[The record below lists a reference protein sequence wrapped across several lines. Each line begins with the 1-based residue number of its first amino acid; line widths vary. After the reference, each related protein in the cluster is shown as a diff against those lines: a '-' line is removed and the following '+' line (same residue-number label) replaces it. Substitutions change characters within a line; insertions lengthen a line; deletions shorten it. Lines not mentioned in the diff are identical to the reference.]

1 MIVKALKEL
10 GYISYKWRVSGEEI
24 YDNLIWEDERPK
36 PSRSELQ
43 TEIDKLQAELDAQ
56 EYARNRKLDYPSIEE
71 CLHAILDDDLTALQA
86 KRQAVKD
93 KYPKG

>member
-43 TEIDKLQAELDAQ
+43 TEIDKLQP
-56 EYARNRKLDYPSIEE
+56 EYDTQNYDS
-71 CLHAILDDDLTALQA
+71 
-86 KRQAVKD
+86 
-93 KYPKG
+93 